1 MKATLW
7 LLGIITAVFLLQL
20 AEPSVTEQFKLVA
33 ADAAER
39 PWILLTSIFL
49 HGGVVHLLYNGFG
62 LFMFGSILEN
72 ELGVRRYLLVFF
84 AAGMAAG
91 IAAAFFYPAS
101 LGASGAIFGIIG
113 AVAILRP
120 MLTVWAYSIP
130 MPMFLAAAVWAAGDL
145 IGIALPGNIA
155 NAAHLAGLAMGI
167 ALGFLMRKPK
177 PRKLNEPPAVTK
189 HDFEAWER
197 QYMLGK
203 FK

>member
-72 ELGVRRYLLVFF
+72 ELGVKRYLLVFF
-84 AAGMAAG
+84 ASGMAAS
-91 IAAAFFYPAS
+91 IAAALFYPAS

-130 MPMFLAAAVWAAGDL
+130 MPMFLAAAAWAVGDM
-145 IGIALPGNIA
+145 IGIALPGNVA

-167 ALGFLMRKPK
+167 ALGFLVRKPK
-177 PRKLNEPPAVTK
+177 PRILNEPPAVTK
-189 HDFEAWER
+189 HDIEAWER
-197 QYMLGK
+197 QYMPGQK
-203 FK
+203 